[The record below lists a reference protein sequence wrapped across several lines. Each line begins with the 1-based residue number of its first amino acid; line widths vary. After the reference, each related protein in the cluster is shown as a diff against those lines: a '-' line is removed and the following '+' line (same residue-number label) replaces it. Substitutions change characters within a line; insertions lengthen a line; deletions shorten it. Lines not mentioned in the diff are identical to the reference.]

1 MATQRNVLIVGGY
14 ARQNAG
20 DAALLHAII
29 LHVERA
35 FPGCRVE
42 IAGMEDP
49 RRHRYFEGVQNLGSM
64 RRYAD
69 DERVSHLRRTA
80 RRALVLAVG
89 MSWFVAPARWYRRP
103 AAWLPAEVSAELA
116 AIERADLL
124 VSLVVAGGYLQGAA
138 RPGLGPRV
146 IYQLLP
152 LILAGRLGTPVVC
165 APQSYGPFDGRLVT
179 WIVAKTLRRARLV
192 LAREDISMAELT
204 KLRLPTGVARRAVDS
219 AFSLDPPRRARA
231 DQHAWRASHGVGAA
245 DALVGVTVRRCL
257 PSGQQASLEAELAAF
272 VDQVHEL
279 PGHRVVIFPLATA
292 ADRRDDDRIA
302 SRSVARLCR
311 GQTRPILLETEADFR
326 DVASFIA
333 DLDYLVGNRFHSV
346 IFALTA
352 RVPCIAIGYEHKTQG
367 IMRDLSLDGWMLPAR
382 DLSAASLYALFEK
395 LARSRSHYRAH
406 LDHVIPGYA
415 ARGRDMTDA
424 LARACYGGPA
434 AADNGHMVATSLTGY
449 EQAGYE
455 QDCHICRE
463 SAAA

>member
-20 DAALLHAII
+20 DAALLHAAI
-29 LHVERA
+29 LHVQRA
-35 FPGCRVE
+35 FPGCRAE

-49 RRHRYFEGVQNLGSM
+49 RCHRYFEGVRNLGSM

-69 DERVSHLRRTA
+69 DERVSHSRRAA
-80 RRALVLAVG
+80 RRALVLFVG
-89 MSWFVAPARWYRRP
+89 MSWFAVPARWYRRP
-103 AAWLPAEVSAELA
+103 AGWLPAEVRAELA

-138 RPGLGPRV
+138 RPGLGARV

-165 APQSYGPFDGRLVT
+165 APQSYGPFHGKLVT
-179 WIVAKTLRRARLV
+179 WMVAKTLRRARLV
-192 LAREDISMAELT
+192 LAREDISMAELA
-204 KLRLPTGVARRAVDS
+204 KLRLPAGVARRAVDS

-231 DQHAWRASHGVGAA
+231 GQHAWRASHGVGPA

-257 PSGQQASLEAELAAF
+257 PPGPQAALEAELAAF
-272 VDQVHEL
+272 VDRVHEL

-292 ADRRDDDRIA
+292 ADRQDDDRIA

-311 GQTRPILLETEADFR
+311 GPTRPILLDTEADFR
-326 DVASFIA
+326 GVASFIA
-333 DLDYLVGNRFHSV
+333 GLDYLVGNRFHSV

-367 IMRDLSLDGWMLPAR
+367 IMRDLSLDGWGLPAR

-395 LARSRSHYRAH
+395 LEEFRSHYRAH
-406 LDHVIPGYA
+406 LDHIIPGYA
-415 ARGRDMTDA
+415 ARGRAMTDA
-424 LARACYGGPA
+424 LARAYDGGPA
-434 AADNGHMVATSLTGY
+434 VADNGHLLATSLTGY

-463 SAAA
+463 ADAA